1 MTVQVVQHLRAG
13 DGRGFE
19 TLYKELWPLRLYFVR
34 HLGSVDADDLY
45 HETICDLVIQI
56 RRGDLNDP
64 ARLVGYARS
73 IVKHKVGTKIARK
86 AAERQTRVNID
97 DLQLRDIS
105 SPDPETAAIRGEH
118 TGIAMRILMSMSVR
132 DREVMIRFYSKG
144 QGPEQIQ
151 REMCLNETQF
161 RNIKCRA
168 KQHFVTLCQARGRN
182 RGGNSQQRDNGI
194 IPIRQ
199 LA

>member
-1 MTVQVVQHLRAG
+1 VVQELVAG

-19 TLYKELWPLRLYFVR
+19 TLYQELWPLRLYFVQ
-34 HLGSVDADDLY
+34 HLGSVEADDLY
-45 HETICDLVIQI
+45 HETIYDLVVQI

-73 IVKHKVGTKIARK
+73 IVKHKVGTRITRK
-86 AAERQTRVNID
+86 AAERRTRVNLD
-97 DLQLRDIS
+97 DFQLRDVS
-105 SPDPETAAIRGEH
+105 SPDPESAAIRGEH
-118 TGIAMRILMSMSVR
+118 TGIAMRILMSMSSR
-132 DREVMIRFYSKG
+132 DREVMTRFYSKG

-151 REMCLNETQF
+151 HEMGLNETQF

-168 KQHFVTLCQARGRN
+168 KQHFVALCQARYRK
-182 RGGNSQQRDNGI
+182 RGGNSQQRDNRT